1 MESVP
6 ELDGARR
13 TAAPTYFPR
22 SQVKWIVAV
31 SLLVF
36 TRRKWS
42 DRNKRL
48 ELLLFPGYLFCQF
61 EWSMR
66 LGAAYAQTS
75 RGTVTGTVLD
85 SSGATRGVDMA
96 DTGDKIAGPTS

>member
-1 MESVP
+1 MDSCCFASGVHSAKVVGSEQKT
-6 ELDGARR
+6 G
-13 TAAPTYFPR
+13 TAAVPR
-22 SQVKWIVAV
+22 ISFSA
-31 SLLVF
+31 S
-36 TRRKWS
+36 
-42 DRNKRL
+42 
-48 ELLLFPGYLFCQF
+48 F

>member
-1 MESVP
+1 
-6 ELDGARR
+6 
-13 TAAPTYFPR
+13 
-22 SQVKWIVAV
+22 
-31 SLLVF
+31 
-36 TRRKWS
+36 
-42 DRNKRL
+42 
-48 ELLLFPGYLFCQF
+48 LLFRFWCSLGESGRIGTKDWNCCCSPDIFSASF